1 MAKRGRKPNPFDY
14 KETAEHC
21 SKELAEKKKAL
32 IKAEKTLAK
41 AQQAHQDLLS
51 EVARLD
57 MLDRSLRAV
66 NEKTQPPQSV
76 RYVYSYPQW
85 VWNPYTYVPNG
96 GQWTITTQPYQGSLL
111 TGGLPNNG
119 LTGGLQN
126 GYNSGSSV
134 VTTNADSSAWT
145 LGTLNS
151 GGPAL
156 SCTLSANDAPVTQTF
171 TGMSG
176 SSLVLTSN
184 AAFCNS
190 SATPSNGGGL
200 VIDLSTHADQFDTN
214 EGVPKYSSGIAGKCE
229 SVADAVAELET
240 V

>member
-85 VWNPYTYVPNG
+85 VWSPYTYVPNG
-96 GQWTITTQPYQGSLL
+96 GQWTITTQPLYQGGSLL

-126 GYNSGSSV
+126 GYNSGSSGIV
-134 VTTNADSSAWT
+134 NNSNGPWT
-145 LGTLNS
+145 LANVDAPS
-151 GGPAL
+151 L
-156 SCTLSANDAPVTQTF
+156 SCTLTTNDAPVTQTF

-176 SSLVLTSN
+176 SNLVLTSN

-214 EGVPKYSSGIAGKCE
+214 EGVSKYSSGIAGKCE